1 MVSPVSENSMP
12 ATRLSAT
19 LKLMNLTSPTLST
32 IAPLS
37 PFFHPTKLVKLAV
50 MSGFKWKLSVEL
62 NGSKTMS
69 EQGYVLGINPWNKR
83 RPYLPFE

>member
-1 MVSPVSENSMP
+1 
-12 ATRLSAT
+12 
-19 LKLMNLTSPTLST
+19 
-32 IAPLS
+32 
-37 PFFHPTKLVKLAV
+37 